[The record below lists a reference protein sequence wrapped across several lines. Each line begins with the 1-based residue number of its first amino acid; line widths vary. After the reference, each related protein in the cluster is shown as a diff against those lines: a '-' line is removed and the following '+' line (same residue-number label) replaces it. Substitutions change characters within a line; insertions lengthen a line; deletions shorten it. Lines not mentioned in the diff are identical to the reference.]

1 MQNAL
6 ILVLADIVESRDKNT
21 GAHVRKTAAYTDII
35 MHQLKEMG
43 VYTDIITDEY
53 IYDVVNSAPLHDVGK
68 IQVPDAILNKPG
80 RLTDEEF
87 EVMKKHTIAGRDII
101 TQAIEL
107 VPNSGY
113 LAEARNLAGY
123 HHEKWDGTGYPYG
136 KKAEEIPLSARIM
149 AVADVFD
156 ALVSRRSYKEPMPFD
171 KAMDIIREGAG
182 KHFDPVIVEVFLNA
196 EEEVRRVE
204 AEFSQM
210 ADEKGCIDKKELKK
224 KKEV

>member
-1 MQNAL
+1 MQ
-6 ILVLADIVESRDKNT
+6 
-21 GAHVRKTAAYTDII
+21 
-35 MHQLKEMG
+35 
-43 VYTDIITDEY
+43 
-53 IYDVVNSAPLHDVGK
+53 
-68 IQVPDAILNKPG
+68 KP
-80 RLTDEEF
+80 
-87 EVMKKHTIAGRDII
+87 
-101 TQAIEL
+101 
-107 VPNSGY
+107 
-113 LAEARNLAGY
+113 RNLAGY

-136 KKAEEIPLSARIM
+136 RKAEEIPLSARIM

-182 KHFDPVIVEVFLNA
+182 KHFDPVIVEAFLNA

-224 KKEV
+224 KKEA